1 MLKLTDKVAV
11 QETLWEAI
19 AEIQMRHD
27 SGLDQ
32 DSNSKPGFD
41 FKKWW
46 EMPENGIHIKER

>member
-1 MLKLTDKVAV
+1 MTFSKDHSAAMLKLTDKVAV

-32 DSNSKPGFD
+32 DSNSKPG
-41 FKKWW
+41 
-46 EMPENGIHIKER
+46 I